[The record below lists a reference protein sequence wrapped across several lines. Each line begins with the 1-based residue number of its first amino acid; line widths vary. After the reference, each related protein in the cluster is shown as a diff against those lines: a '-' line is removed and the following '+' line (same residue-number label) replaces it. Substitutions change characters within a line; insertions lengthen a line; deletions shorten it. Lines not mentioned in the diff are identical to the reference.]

1 MCKNMND
8 IPLITR
14 REIEARIVG
23 PLLERFSQELGSE
36 KAEQIIHKVIAELSR
51 AHGQEL
57 AKAAGSNTINDFAKS
72 LEAFGK
78 GGANEMQIL
87 VLDDERF
94 EFNMTKCKY
103 ADLYK
108 AIGNPRLGVI
118 LSCTCDFSLCHGFN
132 PRIKLTRT
140 QTIMEGGAYCD
151 FRFRLDTG

>member
-36 KAEQIIHKVIAELSR
+36 KAEQIIHKVIAELAR

-57 AKAAGSNTINDFAKS
+57 AKVAGSNTLKDLAKS
-72 LEAFGK
+72 LEAFSK
-78 GGANEMQIL
+78 GGANEIQIL
-87 VLDDERF
+87 ALDDERF
-94 EFNMTKCKY
+94 EFNMTKCKF
-103 ADLYK
+103 ADMYK

-118 LSCTCDFSLCHGFN
+118 LSCARDFSLCQGFN
-132 PRIKLTRT
+132 TKIKLTRT
-140 QTIMEGGAYCD
+140 QTIMEGATYCD
-151 FRFRLDTG
+151 FRFRLESR